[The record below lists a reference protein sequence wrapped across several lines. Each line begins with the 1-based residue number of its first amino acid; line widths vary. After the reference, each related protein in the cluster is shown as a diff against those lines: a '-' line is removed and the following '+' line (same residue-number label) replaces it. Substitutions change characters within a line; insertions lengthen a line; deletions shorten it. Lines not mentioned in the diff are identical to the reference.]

1 MLFNM
6 KKRHQ
11 VLLVLSILS
20 VITFL
25 DRIAISTAGERITH
39 ELGLSNVQWGWVLGI
54 FTLSYGIFE
63 IPTGLLGDRFGSK
76 KILIRVVLWW
86 SVFTVLTGFSTGFA
100 MLLVIR
106 FLFGMGE
113 AGAYPNTSIALSK
126 WFPAHERGQ
135 AQAIIWTA
143 SRLGAGLTPLLVIP
157 IQQKYGWQTS
167 FYVLGVIGISWV
179 ILWYFW
185 YQENPE
191 DAKDI
196 SESERSEILK
206 NRQLSTHSSNVPLSK
221 LLNNSN
227 LWFLMAMYFCYAS
240 GAYFFQGWLPKYLQN
255 GRGISENQ
263 LKFVSSAPFLLA
275 AAGCFFGG
283 VLSDFLVKKYG
294 KKWGRRLAPMI
305 GLGFSGIFLI
315 VSALTENNTTAIILL
330 SIGMAFMDVT
340 APVSWAVAM
349 DIGGNRSGSVSGAMN
364 TAGLAGAYLST
375 VSFGYLAT
383 HFDYNFPVIILGIIV
398 LVGAVLWLKI
408 DASKALM
415 DDL

>member
-1 MLFNM
+1 M

-25 DRIAISTAGERITH
+25 DRIAISTAGKRITDD
-39 ELGLSNVQWGWVLGI
+39 LGLSDVQWGWVLGI

-63 IPTGLLGDRFGSK
+63 IPTGLLGDRLGAK
-76 KILIRVVLWW
+76 KVLIRVVLWW
-86 SVFTVLTGFSTGFA
+86 SIFTVLTGFATGFA

-113 AGAYPNTSIALSK
+113 AGAYPNTAIALSK
-126 WFPAHERGQ
+126 WFPAYERGQ

-143 SRLGAGLTPLLVIP
+143 SRLGAGLSPILVIP
-157 IQQKYGWQTS
+157 IQQKYGWQAS
-167 FYVLGVIGISWV
+167 FYVLGVIGVVWV
-179 ILWYFW
+179 IFWYFW
-185 YQENPE
+185 YQEEPE
-191 DAKDI
+191 NAKDI
-196 SESERSEILK
+196 TKKERNLILK
-206 NRQLSTHSSNVPLSK
+206 TRQLSTHSVHIPLSK

-227 LWFLMAMYFCYAS
+227 LWFLMVMYFCYAW
-240 GAYFFQGWLPKYLQN
+240 GAYFFQGWLPKYLQS
-255 GRGISENQ
+255 GRGISENE
-263 LKFVSSAPFLLA
+263 LKLVSSVPFLFA

-283 VLSDFLVKKYG
+283 ILSDFLVKKYG
-294 KKWGRRLAPMI
+294 KKWGRRIAPMI
-305 GLGFSGIFLI
+305 GMGLSGVFLI
-315 VSALTENNTTAIILL
+315 VSASTENNTTAIILL

-383 HFDYNFPVIILGIIV
+383 NFNYNFPVLLLGIII
-398 LVGAVLWLKI
+398 LIGAFLWLKI
-408 DASKALM
+408 DASETLIS
-415 DDL
+415 D

>member
-1 MLFNM
+1 M
-6 KKRHQ
+6 KKRYQ

-25 DRIAISTAGERITH
+25 DRIAISTAGKRITDD
-39 ELGLSNVQWGWVLGI
+39 LGLSDVQWGWVLGI
-54 FTLSYGIFE
+54 FTISYGLFE
-63 IPTGLLGDRFGSK
+63 IPTGLLGDKLGAK
-76 KILIRVVLWW
+76 KVLIRVVLWW
-86 SVFTVLTGFSTGFA
+86 SVFTVLTGFATGFG

-143 SRLGAGLTPLLVIP
+143 SRLGAGLSAILVIP
-157 IQQKYGWQTS
+157 IQQKYGWQAS
-167 FYVLGVIGISWV
+167 FYVLGVIGAIWV
-179 ILWYFW
+179 IFWYFW
-185 YQENPE
+185 YEEEPEN
-191 DAKDI
+191 AKDI
-196 SESERSEILK
+196 SESELDLILK
-206 NRQLSTHSSNVPLSK
+206 TRQLSNHTTNIPLYK

-227 LWFLMAMYFCYAS
+227 LWFLMVMYFCYAW
-240 GAYFFQGWLPKYLQN
+240 GAYFFQGWLPKYLQS
-255 GRGISENQ
+255 GRGISENE
-263 LKFVSSAPFLLA
+263 LKVVSSVPFLFA

-283 VLSDFLVKKYG
+283 ILSDFLVKKYG
-294 KKWGRRLAPMI
+294 KKWGRRIAPMI
-305 GLGFSGIFLI
+305 GMGLSGLFLI
-315 VSALTENNTTAIILL
+315 VSASTENNTIAIILL

-375 VSFGYLAT
+375 ISFGYLAT
-383 HFDYNFPVIILGIIV
+383 NFDYNFPVYLLGIIV
-398 LVGAVLWLKI
+398 LIGAVLWLKI
-408 DASKALM
+408 DANKALIS
-415 DDL
+415 